1 MFVVN
6 GSNPMCSVSHR
17 KATARE
23 AVETALVIMGRG
35 FPIVHIATSDGEFWE
50 PKQFPNF
57 LVTHRQSRALSKS

>member
-23 AVETALVIMGRG
+23 AIETALVIIGRG
-35 FPIVHIATSDGEFWE
+35 FSTVHIASPDGEFWQ
-50 PKQFPNF
+50 PK
-57 LVTHRQSRALSKS
+57 